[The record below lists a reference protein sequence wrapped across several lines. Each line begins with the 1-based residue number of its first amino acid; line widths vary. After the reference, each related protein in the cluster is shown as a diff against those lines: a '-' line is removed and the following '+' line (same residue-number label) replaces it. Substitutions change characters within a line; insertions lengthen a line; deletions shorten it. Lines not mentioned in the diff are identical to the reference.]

1 MTRHLLVIGAQRSGT
16 TYLHALLDA
25 HPEITMARP
34 ARPEPKVFLDD
45 DRCALGLDWYRSTYF
60 AHATDEVVLGDK
72 STSYIEDPLAP
83 ARAAA
88 MLGEP
93 HVVAL
98 LRDPVT
104 RAVSNWRFS
113 TDNGLEA
120 RSLTDALAAS
130 LDEEPAAEWDR
141 GTTSVSPFA
150 YLARGRYADHLGPWL
165 EAFPRTSHVLFT
177 SELLEDP
184 SVIAGLYAALGVDAG
199 FVPPERDQVVNQS
212 EEPAPDLPDD
222 LRQRLRRYFAASDD
236 ALARLCGRRPPWPT
250 GQGSDTHGAD

>member
-16 TYLHALLDA
+16 TYLHSLLDA
-25 HPEITMARP
+25 HPEVTMARP
-34 ARPEPKVFLDD
+34 SRPEPKVFLDEE
-45 DRCALGLDWYRSTYF
+45 RSALGVDWYRSTYF

-72 STSYIEDPLAP
+72 STSYIEDPHAP

-113 TDNGLEA
+113 TDNGLET
-120 RSLTDALAAS
+120 RSLAEALTACLEEEAAG
-130 LDEEPAAEWDR
+130 EWDR
-141 GTTSVSPFA
+141 AGTSVSPFA

-165 EAFPRTSHVLFT
+165 EAFPRTTHVLFT

-184 SVIAGLYAALGVDAG
+184 AVIARLYSGLGVDPDV
-199 FVPPERDQVVNQS
+199 VPPDRDQVVNQS
-212 EEPAPDLPDD
+212 AEPAPDLPDG
-222 LRQRLRRYFAASDD
+222 LLARLRGYFAASDD
-236 ALARLCGRRPPWPT
+236 ALARLCGRPAPWT
-250 GQGSDTHGAD
+250 TDQGSDTHGAD

>member
-1 MTRHLLVIGAQRSGT
+1 M
-16 TYLHALLDA
+16 
-25 HPEITMARP
+25 
-34 ARPEPKVFLDD
+34 
-45 DRCALGLDWYRSTYF
+45 
-60 AHATDEVVLGDK
+60 
-72 STSYIEDPLAP
+72 
-83 ARAAA
+83 
-88 MLGEP
+88 
-93 HVVAL
+93 
-98 LRDPVT
+98 
-104 RAVSNWRFS
+104 
-113 TDNGLEA
+113 
-120 RSLTDALAAS
+120 
-130 LDEEPAAEWDR
+130 
-141 GTTSVSPFA
+141 SPFA